1 MLKLRFA
8 TVREDDDES
17 AVDALAHRAR
27 RTSDWILLLLEI
39 TGLLGAL
46 AILLWIPS
54 RMGLSLPFIALGMFG
69 LWGITEH
76 AKSGTHSLRA
86 ALSVFQLVLAAVG
99 LVAIVAL
106 MFRLGGLAIGTVIS

>member
-1 MLKLRFA
+1 MLKLRLA
-8 TVREDDDES
+8 TVRIDDDDN
-17 AVDALAHRAR
+17 ALDALAQLAK

-39 TGLLGAL
+39 TGLVGAL

-54 RMGLSLPFIALGMFG
+54 RMGLSLPFIGLGMFG

-86 ALSVFQLVLAAVG
+86 ALSVFQLVLAGVG
-99 LVAIVAL
+99 LLAIVAL